1 MKKQENRK
9 YINRELSWL
18 AFNQRVLDRAMM
30 DEMPLLER
38 VKFLA
43 ISAANLDEF
52 MTVRMGG
59 LEIVRQSGAE
69 MTDIC
74 GMSATEQLNEIRARV
89 DEMNKAQAKCLA
101 DELEPQL
108 AQSSITRMQEKD
120 LSENQIEYLRN
131 LFQEELV
138 STIAPVAVA
147 AGDEFPLL
155 TGARLC
161 LCVRIQN
168 GGQLK
173 PINDHLDGELP
184 DPSGLP
190 EPDDRFVLVP
200 LGRSLA
206 RMLTIPA
213 DQGFQYILLEDV
225 VRLFL
230 GQLLE
235 NQNIV
240 EVTPFRVIRNGDL
253 VLEEDG
259 LADLLS
265 GMQEVL
271 AARRYSQCVRL
282 ELETGCSDETLHFL
296 QKAVGLDSD
305 QVGSISG
312 PLGLSDYFSLAG
324 IHGFNDLKDD
334 PWPAHPAPQFERGS
348 DMFKTISSSDQLL
361 FHPYQ
366 SYDPVI
372 QFINNAADDPKVIA
386 IKQTLYRASKNSK
399 IVEALERAAGNGKHV
414 TVIVELKARFDEARN
429 IEWARRLEHAGAD
442 VIYGVRGL
450 KTHAKLCIVV
460 RREPV
465 GIRRYVHFGTGN
477 YNEATSR
484 LYTDFSLFT
493 CDDQLAMD
501 AVHLFNAITGL
512 SVPQTLVKLSAA
524 PINLRERVM
533 ELIHVEIENAQQG
546 AEAWITA
553 KVNSL
558 SDKQIIDALYKAS
571 QAGVKIR
578 LNVRGIC
585 CLIPGKKGLSE
596 NIEVVSIVDRLL
608 EHARVFHFHHGG
620 EELAYLSSADWMSR
634 NLNKRVELM
643 VPVEEPQCK
652 ARVLESLRTCFS
664 DNVSAFKLGSDGQYK
679 QVTRKRKKGLK
690 RSQEILYREAGE
702 LYAAHTN
709 PRTTVFQPHV
719 PGQEH

>member
-1 MKKQENRK
+1 MKSQKNKK

-18 AFNQRVLDRAMM
+18 AFNQRVLDRALME
-30 DEMPLLER
+30 DVPLLER

-43 ISAANLDEF
+43 ISASNLDEF
-52 MTVRMGG
+52 LSVRVGG
-59 LEIVRQSGAE
+59 LEIVRRSGTAI
-69 MTDIC
+69 TDIC
-74 GMSATEQLNEIRARV
+74 GMSASEQLDKIRDRV
-89 DEMNKAQAKCLA
+89 NLMNQAQAACLA
-101 DELEPQL
+101 EQLEPQL
-108 AQSSITRMQEKD
+108 AKKSIVRMREKD
-120 LSENQIEYLRN
+120 LSDTQIEYLRN
-131 LFQEELV
+131 LFQEELL
-138 STIAPVAVA
+138 STIAPVAVS
-147 AGDEFPLL
+147 GGEEFPLL
-155 TGARLC
+155 TGSRLC
-161 LCVRIQN
+161 LCVRIKN
-168 GGQLK
+168 GSQLK
-173 PINDHLDGELP
+173 PVDNQSESNLTP
-184 DPSGLP
+184 KLP
-190 EPDDRFVLVP
+190 EPDSRFVLVP
-200 LGRSLA
+200 LGHSLP
-206 RMLTIPA
+206 RLLTIPA

-225 VRLFL
+225 VQLFL
-230 GQLLE
+230 SELLE

-240 EVTPFRVIRNGDL
+240 EAAAFRVIRNSDL

-259 LADLLS
+259 LADLLA

-282 ELETGCSDETLHFL
+282 ELATNASDEMRHFL
-296 QKAVGLDSD
+296 RTAVDVEPE

-312 PLGLSDYFSLAG
+312 PLALADYFGLAG
-324 IHGFNDLKDD
+324 IQGFNDLKDRA
-334 PWPAHPAPQFERGS
+334 WPAHAAPEFERGS
-348 DMFKTISSSDQLL
+348 DMFKTIAGSDQLL

-366 SYDPVI
+366 SYDPVV
-372 QFINNAADDPKVIA
+372 QFINDAADDPKVIA

-399 IVEALERAAGNGKHV
+399 IVKALERAAGKGKHV

-429 IEWARRLEHAGAD
+429 IEWAQRLEHAGAD

-460 RREPV
+460 RREAV

-477 YNEATSR
+477 YNESTSR

-524 PINLRERVM
+524 PINLRERLM
-533 ELIHVEIENAQQG
+533 ELIQVEIENAQQG

-558 SDKQIIDALYKAS
+558 SDKQLIDSLYKAS

-585 CLIPGKKGLSE
+585 CLVPGKKGLSE
-596 NIEVVSIVDRLL
+596 NIEVISIVDRLL

-620 EELAYLSSADWMSR
+620 EELAYLASADWMSR
-634 NLNKRVELM
+634 NLDKRVELM
-643 VPVEEPQCK
+643 IPVEDPDCK
-652 ARVLESLRTCFS
+652 SRVLDSLRTCFS
-664 DNVSAFKLGSDGQYK
+664 DNVCAFKLNSDGEYQE
-679 QVTRKRKKGLK
+679 VTRKRKKGLK
-690 RSQEILYREAGE
+690 RSQEILYQEAGDR
-702 LYAAHTN
+702 YAAHTN

-719 PGQEH
+719 AGEEQ

>member
-1 MKKQENRK
+1 MKSQKNKK

-30 DEMPLLER
+30 EDVPLLER

-52 MTVRMGG
+52 LTVRVGG
-59 LEIVRQSGAE
+59 LEIVRRSGSAIS
-69 MTDIC
+69 DIC
-74 GMSATEQLNEIRARV
+74 GMSADEQLNRIRDRV
-89 DEMNKAQAKCLA
+89 KKMNRDQAACLA
-101 DELEPQL
+101 EQLEPQL
-108 AQSSITRMQEKD
+108 AKKSIVRMREKD
-120 LSENQIEYLRN
+120 LSDSQIEYLRN
-131 LFQEELV
+131 FFQEELL
-138 STIAPVAVA
+138 STIAPVAVSGA
-147 AGDEFPLL
+147 DAFPLL

-161 LCVRIQN
+161 LCVRVQN
-168 GGQLK
+168 GNQLK
-173 PINDHLDGELP
+173 SAD
-184 DPSGLP
+184 DPSKEKQQQSQRLP
-190 EPDDRFVLVP
+190 EPDSRFVLVP
-200 LGRSLA
+200 LGRSLP
-206 RMLTIPA
+206 RLLTIPA
-213 DQGFQYILLEDV
+213 DQGFRYILLEDV
-225 VRLFL
+225 VQLFL
-230 GQLLE
+230 SDLLE
-235 NQNIV
+235 NQNII
-240 EVTPFRVIRNGDL
+240 EVSPFRVIRNNDL
-253 VLEEDG
+253 ILEEDG

-282 ELETGCSDETLHFL
+282 ELAADASDEMLHFL
-296 QKAVGLDSD
+296 RTSVDVDPD

-312 PLGLSDYFSLAG
+312 PLGLADYFSLAG
-324 IHGFNDLKDD
+324 IQGFNNLKDVA
-334 PWPAHPAPQFERGS
+334 WPAHPVPEFERGA
-348 DMFKTISSSDQLL
+348 DVFKTIAASDQLL

-366 SYDPVI
+366 AYDPVVK
-372 QFINNAADDPKVIA
+372 FINDAADDPKVIA

-429 IEWARRLEHAGAD
+429 IEWAQRLEHAGAD

-460 RREPV
+460 RREAV

-477 YNEATSR
+477 YNESTSR
-484 LYTDFSLFT
+484 LYTDFSLLT

-524 PINLRERVM
+524 PINMRERVM
-533 ELIHVEIENAQQG
+533 ELIQVEIENAQQG

-558 SDKQIIDALYKAS
+558 SDKQVIDALYKAS
-571 QAGVKIR
+571 QTGVKIR

-585 CLIPGKKGLSE
+585 CLVPGKKGLSE
-596 NIEVVSIVDRLL
+596 NIEVISIVDRLL

-620 EELAYLSSADWMSR
+620 EELAYLASADWMSR

-643 VPVEEPQCK
+643 VPVEDPDCK
-652 ARVLESLRTCFS
+652 ARVLDSLRTCFS
-664 DNVSAFKLGSDGQYK
+664 DNVSAFKLNSDGEYQE
-679 QVTRKRKKGLK
+679 VTRKRKKGLK
-690 RSQEILYREAGE
+690 RSQEILYQEAGDR
-702 LYAAHTN
+702 YAAHTN

-719 PGQEH
+719 AGDDH

>member
-1 MKKQENRK
+1 MKSPKK
-9 YINRELSWL
+9 PTYFNRELSWL

-30 DEMPLLER
+30 DNVPLLER

-43 ISAANLDEF
+43 ISASNLDEF
-52 MTVRMGG
+52 LTVRVGG
-59 LEIVRQSGAE
+59 LEIVRQSGTAI
-69 MTDIC
+69 TDIC
-74 GMSATEQLNEIRARV
+74 GMSASEQLSKIRERV
-89 DEMNKAQAKCLA
+89 NQMNRAQAECLA
-101 DELEPQL
+101 DQLEPQL
-108 AQSSITRMQEKD
+108 AKNSIVRMREQD
-120 LSENQIEYLRN
+120 LTENQIEYLRN
-131 LFQEELV
+131 LFQEELL

-147 AGDEFPLL
+147 AGEEFPLL

-161 LCVRIQN
+161 LCVRVKN
-168 GGQLK
+168 GHQLK
-173 PINDHLDGELP
+173 PAETPTAP
-184 DPSGLP
+184 DQKSSATLP
-190 EPDDRFVLVP
+190 EPDARFVLVP
-200 LGRSLA
+200 LGRSLP

-213 DQGFQYILLEDV
+213 DQGFQYVLLEDV
-225 VRLFL
+225 VQLFL
-230 GQLLE
+230 SELLE
-235 NQNIV
+235 GQKIL

-282 ELETGCSDETLHFL
+282 ELATGASDETLHFL
-296 QKAVGLDSD
+296 QKAVNLRAD
-305 QVGSISG
+305 QVGAIDG
-312 PLGLSDYFSLAG
+312 PLGLADYFTLAG
-324 IHGFNDLKDD
+324 IQGFNNLKDSA
-334 PWPAHPAPQFERGS
+334 WPAHPTPEFERGA
-348 DMFKTISSSDQLL
+348 DMFKTIATSDQLL

-366 SYDPVI
+366 SYDPVV
-372 QFINNAADDPKVIA
+372 QFVNDAADDPKVIA

-399 IVEALERAAGNGKHV
+399 IVAALERAAGKGKHV
-414 TVIVELKARFDEARN
+414 TAIIELKARFDEARN
-429 IEWARRLEHAGAD
+429 IEWAQRLEHAGAD
-442 VIYGVRGL
+442 VVYGVKGL

-493 CDDQLAMD
+493 CDDQMGMD

-533 ELIHVEIENAQQG
+533 ELIQVEIENAQQG

-558 SDKQIIDALYKAS
+558 SDKQIIDALYRAS

-585 CLIPGKKGLSE
+585 CLVPGKKGLSE
-596 NIEVVSIVDRLL
+596 NIEVISIVDRLL
-608 EHARVFHFHHGG
+608 EHARVYHFHHGG
-620 EELAYLSSADWMSR
+620 EELAYLSSADWMAR

-643 VPVEEPQCK
+643 IPIEDRDCK
-652 ARVLESLRTCFS
+652 SRVLDSLRTSFN
-664 DNVSAFKLGSDGQYK
+664 DNVSAFKLNSDGEYQE
-679 QVTRKRKKGLK
+679 VTRKRKKELK
-690 RSQEILYREAGE
+690 RSQEILYRQAGDR
-702 LYAAHTN
+702 YAAHTN

-719 PGQEH
+719 ANDDG

>member
-1 MKKQENRK
+1 MKSQRNKN

-30 DEMPLLER
+30 DDVPLLER
-38 VKFLA
+38 IKFLA
-43 ISAANLDEF
+43 ISAGNLDEF
-52 MTVRMGG
+52 LTVRVGG
-59 LEIVRQSGAE
+59 LEIVRRAGTE
-69 MTDIC
+69 ITDIC
-74 GMSATEQLNEIRARV
+74 GMSAIEQLDKIRARV
-89 DEMNKAQAKCLA
+89 DKMNRDQVSCLV
-101 DELEPQL
+101 DQLEPQL
-108 AQSSITRMQEKD
+108 AKNSIVRMREKD
-120 LSENQIEYLRN
+120 LSDSQIEYLRN
-131 LFQEELV
+131 LFREELL
-138 STIAPVAVA
+138 STIAPIAVA
-147 AGDEFPLL
+147 GGDEFPLL

-161 LCVRIQN
+161 LCVRVQN
-168 GGQLK
+168 GSQLK
-173 PINDHLDGELP
+173 SIKTQP
-184 DPSGLP
+184 DSAAKSKSQLP
-190 EPDDRFVLVP
+190 EPDSRFVLVP
-200 LGRSLA
+200 LGRSLP
-206 RMLTIPA
+206 RLLTIPA
-213 DQGFQYILLEDV
+213 DQGFRYILLEDV
-225 VRLFL
+225 VQLFL
-230 GQLLE
+230 SELLE
-235 NQNIV
+235 NQNVI
-240 EVTPFRVIRNGDL
+240 EAIPFRVIRNGDL

-282 ELETGCSDETLHFL
+282 ELATGASDEMLHFL
-296 QKAVGLDSD
+296 RKAVDVEPE

-312 PLGLSDYFSLAG
+312 PLGLADYFALSG
-324 IHGFNDLKDD
+324 IQGFNDLKDMA
-334 PWPAHPAPQFERGS
+334 WPAHPAPEFERGA
-348 DMFKTISSSDQLL
+348 DMFKTIAASDRLL

-366 SYDPVI
+366 SYDPVV
-372 QFINNAADDPKVIA
+372 QFINDAADDPKVIA

-429 IEWARRLEHAGAD
+429 IEWAQRLEHAGAD

-460 RREPV
+460 RREAV

-533 ELIHVEIENAQQG
+533 ELIQVEIENAQQG
-546 AEAWITA
+546 SEAWITA

-585 CLIPGKKGLSE
+585 CLVPGKKGLSD

-620 EELAYLSSADWMSR
+620 KELTYLSSADWMGR

-643 VPVEEPQCK
+643 VPLEDQDCK
-652 ARVLESLRTCFS
+652 SRVLDSLRTCFS
-664 DNVSAFKLGSDGQYK
+664 DNVSAFKLTSDGKYEE
-679 QVTRKRKKGLK
+679 VTRKRKKGLK
-690 RSQEILYREAGE
+690 RSQEILYQEAGDR
-702 LYAAHTN
+702 YAAHTN

-719 PGQEH
+719 AGD